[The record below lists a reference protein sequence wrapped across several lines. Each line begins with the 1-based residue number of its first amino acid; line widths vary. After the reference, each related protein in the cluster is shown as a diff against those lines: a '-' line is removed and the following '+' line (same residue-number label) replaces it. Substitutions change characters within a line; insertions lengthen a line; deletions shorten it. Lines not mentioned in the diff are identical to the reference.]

1 MKAKRAVSLSGK
13 AILSLLV
20 AVLMLGSLLVGCANN
35 TDTESP
41 DAAPGDAETEVSSPE
56 SASTGD
62 VIELSFWTLSTRQDG
77 YDAVTEAFNNSQD
90 GIHVTV
96 SYYDTD
102 GMKDACKVGAASET
116 LPDMWF
122 NWGGSLGQYYVDN
135 GCTYDLTAYAEANN
149 WADKFNG
156 GAISLCTLGGQLSGY
171 PTQLCVMGMFYKK
184 STFEQYNIEV
194 PATFEDL
201 ENACATLKENGV
213 TPFSTAGLYG
223 WHVMRFLEQAIEYY
237 ADVDLHDDLQAMS
250 TSWEDDSVISA
261 LSKYQEWCDKGYFPE
276 GFLTND
282 PNDTFLALATGTCAM
297 DLQGQWYDGT
307 IASNEQNVEDYG
319 WFPFPNGTGRMSAF
333 AEMAQLN
340 ANLSDEQIEACIQYL
355 NFLFTN
361 ENAAAYPESISVAL
375 NDAVYPEDTPHVKEM
390 YEYASANGTF
400 TITDQAFPTEVADVL
415 FSNQEALYSGTTTPE
430 AAAADIQ
437 AAIENYLA
445 SN

>member
-1 MKAKRAVSLSGK
+1 MKANAVSFNGK
-13 AILSLLV
+13 SILSLLV
-20 AVLMLGSLLVGCANN
+20 TVLMLGSLLVGCSGNDAAPSS
-35 TDTESP
+35 EA
-41 DAAPGDAETEVSSPE
+41 AAPGDETTAPSSE
-56 SASTGD
+56 AGD
-62 VIELSFWTLSTRQDG
+62 SGEAIELDFWTLSTRQDG
-77 YDAVTEAFNNSQD
+77 YDPVTEAFNTSQD
-90 GIHVTV
+90 GIQVTV

-102 GMKDACKVGAASET
+102 GMKDACKVGAASDT

-171 PTQLCVMGMFYKK
+171 PTQLCVLGMFYSK
-184 STFEQYNIEV
+184 SVFEQYNIEV
-194 PATFEDL
+194 PTTFDDL
-201 ENACATLKENGV
+201 EDVCATLKENGV

-223 WHVMRFLEQAIEYY
+223 WHVMRFLEQVIEYN
-237 ADVDLHDDLQAMS
+237 AGTALHDDLQAMS
-250 TSWEDDSVISA
+250 VSWEDDAVINS
-261 LSKYQEWCDKGYFPE
+261 LTKYQEWCDKGYFPE

-282 PNDTFLALATGTCAM
+282 PNDTFLALATGACAM

-319 WFPFPNGTGRMSAF
+319 WFPVPNGTGRMSAF
-333 AEMAQLN
+333 AEMTQMN
-340 ANLSDEQIEACIQYL
+340 VNLSEAELAACVQYL
-355 NFLFTN
+355 DFLFTN
-361 ENAAAYPESISVAL
+361 ENAAAYPEYISVAL
-375 NDAVYPEDTPHVKEM
+375 NDAVYSEDTPHVKEM
-390 YEYASANGTF
+390 YAYASANGTF

-415 FSNQEALYSGTTTPE
+415 FDNQDALYSGTTTPE
-430 AAAADIQ
+430 TAAADIQ